1 MNKIVNKSMIG
12 VAKRIMMCRPT
23 HFKVNYSINPWM
35 DEKVQADFEKATK
48 QWNTLKS
55 TIEKCGAEVV
65 VMESEDARDYPD
77 IVFCAN
83 AGILRGKKI
92 YLSHFAFPERYGEH
106 VFYKRFFDELGFE
119 TSFNRKII
127 HEGAG
132 DALWC
137 GEGMNILVSGVGPR
151 SDVQACEDIQQKIKL
166 NADDKFYVVA
176 ARLVDPRFYHVDT
189 CFCPLDENL
198 AMAYMPA
205 FDSVS
210 QNNIRNYTE
219 LLPVPEK
226 DARRFVCNSVVIG
239 KHVIVHHG
247 SDITF
252 KLLEKHGYQVH
263 PIDMSEFMKAGGS
276 AKCCTLRLE

>member
-1 MNKIVNKSMIG
+1 
-12 VAKRIMMCRPT
+12 
-23 HFKVNYSINPWM
+23 M
-35 DEKVQADFEKATK
+35 DEKIQADFEKATK
-48 QWNTLKS
+48 QWDTLKS

-83 AGILRGKKI
+83 AGILRGNKI

-106 VFYKRFFDELGFE
+106 VFYKRFFDKLGYQ
-119 TSFNRKII
+119 TSFNHKII

-137 GEGMNILVSGVGPR
+137 GNGMNILVSGVGPR
-151 SDVQACEDIQQKIKL
+151 SDVQACQDIKRKLKL
-166 NADDKFYVVA
+166 NSDDTFYVVA

-189 CFCPLDENL
+189 CFCPLDEDL

-210 QNNIRNYTE
+210 QNNIRNYTD
-219 LLPVPEK
+219 LLPVTI
-226 DARRFVCNSVVIG
+226 S
-239 KHVIVHHG
+239 
-247 SDITF
+247 TF
-252 KLLEKHGYQVH
+252 SRDFTNFQK
-263 PIDMSEFMKAGGS
+263 F
-276 AKCCTLRLE
+276 